1 MRSNRSNPPNASLT
15 LDALPIP
22 AAMLDAEQRVVHAN
36 KALRRLLGRR
46 GPVLGADL
54 SGLLTRAGGQ
64 AAGEATYC
72 FVQANGPR
80 HLRLDIQPSTGGA
93 LALLVDVSAERAM
106 LEAQRTI
113 QQTHSQLMHDAEVGT
128 WRYDPDNDA
137 YWFSSE
143 LSLGHE
149 QSTAPISSAT
159 LALIQHPDDIKTD
172 ADIRERITREGGVA
186 ESEMRYRTASGGWT
200 HLHVHYRSGRLL
212 ASGRYEML
220 GVSQSITA
228 QAHSRDEA
236 NVYAQRL
243 RLALQAAH
251 AGVFEY
257 DYARNATWMSPE
269 LEAMIGPDLVAA
281 MTPDALVAFHPD
293 DRPLVTAVTQGAGHG
308 GPESAD
314 VRILRSDRERWVR
327 FYYEVEL
334 GADGRRRRGVGLM
347 LDVDV
352 EKRQGLALTEARQV
366 AEAATA
372 AKSTFL
378 AAVSHEIRTPMN
390 GIVGVLNLLGRE
402 TLTAEARELLREA
415 VGCSEMLSQLI
426 NDVLDFSKME
436 AGKLELSPSPTDPVE
451 VTASVISLLRAQAE
465 DKGLYLRAPSASMG
479 HAELDS
485 VRLRQCLFNV
495 VGNALKF
502 TERGGV
508 EVRLAYLGDGDARRL
523 RCEVQD
529 TGIGVPQAARAIL
542 FDRFEQADQGAT
554 RRFGGTGLGLAISR
568 SLARMMGGE
577 MDFESREGVGSTFWF
592 EVSAPPA
599 VAATTTVRDVF
610 AESPLGGL
618 RALVVDDNATN
629 RLVGVKSLEAL
640 GATAEAAEGGEQAIA
655 AVQARDFDVI
665 LMDVNMPGMDGLE
678 ATRRIRALPTPASR
692 IPIIALTADVMNHH
706 WLTYQAAGMDGLVPK
721 PFSPIALVTE
731 IMRLAEDAPEGIA
744 EAVSA

>member
-1 MRSNRSNPPNASLT
+1 MRSNRSNPPNAPLT
-15 LDALPIP
+15 LDALPMP
-22 AAMLDAEQRVVHAN
+22 AAMLDSDQRVVHAN

-46 GPVLGADL
+46 GPVIGADL
-54 SGLLTRAGGQ
+54 GGLLTRAGGQ
-64 AAGEATYC
+64 AAEEAT
-72 FVQANGPR
+72 FRFAQAKGSR
-80 HLRLDIQPSTGGA
+80 HLRLDIQPQAGGA
-93 LALLVDVSAERAM
+93 LALLVDVSVERAM
-106 LEAQRTI
+106 LEVQRAI

-159 LALIQHPDDIKTD
+159 LALIQHPDDVKTD
-172 ADIRERITREGGVA
+172 ADIRERITAKGGVA
-186 ESEMRYRTASGGWT
+186 ESEMRYRTAAGGWT
-200 HLHVHYRSGRLL
+200 HLHVHYRSGRRLP
-212 ASGRYEML
+212 SGRYEML

-236 NVYAQRL
+236 NVYSQRL

-257 DYARNATWMSPE
+257 DYARNAIWMSPE
-269 LEAMIGPDLVAA
+269 LEAMVGPDLVAA

-293 DRPLVTAVTQGAGHG
+293 DRPLVSAVTRGAGHG

-314 VRILRSDRERWVR
+314 VRILRPDHERWVR

-347 LDVDV
+347 LDVDA

-402 TLTAEARELLREA
+402 TLTVEARELLREA

-523 RCEVQD
+523 RCEVED

-577 MDFESREGVGSTFWF
+577 MDFESREGAGSTFWF

-599 VAATTTVRDVF
+599 EAATAAVRDVF

-655 AVQARDFDVI
+655 AVQARDFDII

-678 ATRRIRALPTPASR
+678 ATRRIRALPTPAAQ

-706 WLTYQAAGMDGLVPK
+706 WLTYQAAGMNGLVPK

-731 IMRLAEDAPEGIA
+731 IMRLAEDAPEEIA
-744 EAVSA
+744 DAVSA

>member
-1 MRSNRSNPPNASLT
+1 MRSNRSNPLNASLT
-15 LDALPIP
+15 LDALPMP
-22 AAMLDAEQRVVHAN
+22 AAMLDAEQRVVFAN
-36 KALRRLLGRR
+36 RALRRLLGRR
-46 GPVLGADL
+46 GAVLGADL
-54 SGLLTRAGGQ
+54 RGLLTRAGGQ
-64 AAGEATYC
+64 PAGEATFC
-72 FVQANGPR
+72 FSRAKGPT
-80 HLRLDIQPSTGGA
+80 HLRLDIQPAAGGA

-149 QSTAPISSAT
+149 QSAAPISSAT

-186 ESEMRYRTASGGWT
+186 ESEMRYRTATGGWT
-200 HLHVHYRSGRLL
+200 HLHVHYRSGRRLP
-212 ASGRYEML
+212 SGRYEML

-243 RLALQAAH
+243 RLALVAAH

-257 DYARNATWMSPE
+257 DYARNAIWMSPE

-293 DRPLVTAVTQGAGHG
+293 DRPLVSAVTRGAGHG

-314 VRILRSDRERWVR
+314 VRILGPDHERWVR

-334 GADGRRRRGVGLM
+334 DADGRRRRGVGLM
-347 LDVDV
+347 LDVDT

-465 DKGLYLRAPSASMG
+465 DKGLYLRAPSAPMG

-523 RCEVQD
+523 RCEVED
-529 TGIGVPQAARAIL
+529 TGIGVPKAARAIL

-577 MDFESREGVGSTFWF
+577 MDFESREGAGSTFWF

-599 VAATTTVRDVF
+599 EAVTTAVRDVF
-610 AESPLGGL
+610 AGSPLDGL

-678 ATRRIRALPTPASR
+678 ATRRIRALSTPASQ

-706 WLTYQAAGMDGLVPK
+706 WLTYQAAGMNGLVPK
-721 PFSPIALVTE
+721 PFSPLALVTE
-731 IMRLAEDAPEGIA
+731 IMRLAEDPPEEIA